1 MFEYTVFD
9 FFAGGGGCGA
19 GYARTGAYVMGCDIV
34 PQPKNPHD
42 FIQADWRELIE
53 FAKGFDL
60 WHASPPCQAY
70 SKACKQWR
78 KEGYQYK
85 DMITQVREVFQKS
98 GKPYIIESVPGA
110 PLINPTMLNGSMFGL
125 LVHRPRFFEC
135 SFPVAQPH
143 IPATKQPVKM
153 GRPVNDGDII
163 QPVGH
168 FSGVAYAQKQMEID
182 WLGQKELA
190 QAIPPAYTEWLG
202 QRFKEWAA
210 SNLSYTGTATPQGK
224 QPELFLKIAPEIQ

>member
-1 MFEYTVFD
+1 MFEYSVLD

-19 GYARTGAYVMGCDIV
+19 GYARTGAYVLGCDIK
-34 PQPKNPHD
+34 PQPKNPHH
-42 FIQADWRELIE
+42 FIKADWRELLYL
-53 FAKGFDL
+53 AQHFDL
-60 WHASPPCQAY
+60 LHASPPCQAY
-70 SKACKQWR
+70 TKACKQWR
-78 KEGYQYK
+78 KEGYQYQ
-85 DMITQVREVFQKS
+85 DLIAEVREAFMKT

-110 PLINPTMLNGSMFGL
+110 PLIDPIVLNGSKFGL

-135 SFPVAQPH
+135 SFPVVQPH
-143 IPATKQPVKM
+143 IPETRQSVKM
-153 GRPVNDGDII
+153 GRPVSEGDII

-202 QRFKEWAA
+202 YRFKEWAA
-210 SNLSYTGTATPQGK
+210 SNNRLQGTCYAQGNAADFTNSGDV
-224 QPELFLKIAPEIQ
+224 QSE